1 MLLALKEDS
10 PPYALDPNTLETLG
24 LYTFGGQLKSRTF
37 SAHPKFDP
45 DTGEMIVFGY
55 FRTKQVKLN
64 SDLKQLEMVQRMY
77 VTWCSTKTEERRKN
91 ASLKYRIVE

>member
-45 DTGEMIVFGY
+45 ETGEMVVFGY
-55 FRTKQVKLN
+55 VFSYLGLITDSRRQATVPP
-64 SDLKQLEMVQRMY
+64 MY
-77 VTWCSTKTEERRKN
+77 VTWSSTKMGKRRKN
-91 ASLKYRIVE
+91 VSSKSLTAE

>member
-45 DTGEMIVFGY
+45 DTGEMIVFG
-55 FRTKQVKLN
+55 
-64 SDLKQLEMVQRMY
+64 
-77 VTWCSTKTEERRKN
+77 
-91 ASLKYRIVE
+91 